1 MDFKSFRP
9 LFSLI
14 IPTPLKRYTLS
25 RNLEFHETDANYR
38 ARVAENPNVDTCHTF
53 TPFFPRH
60 AKHRA
65 SVATTKQTVD
75 PDFVKSR
82 KVREEIDTLR
92 KF

>member
-25 RNLEFHETDANYR
+25 RNLEFHELTTIIALESR
-38 ARVAENPNVDTCHTF
+38 KIQMLTRVTHLPL
-53 TPFFPRH
+53 FFQEH

-65 SVATTKQTVD
+65 SVATKQTVD